1 MGLRNVFLV
10 WFLLQDKRLIFSQNF
25 FDVITSGLVKVL
37 PVKILNIVLLTC
49 FTLWPDFTYSKPR
62 FIIYYNSDASA
73 LIDVA
78 QADYTHVI
86 LSFLGA
92 DIRQDNT
99 IVLMTPPKMA
109 DQWGA
114 VKALK
119 ARGIKVLISFGGGLA
134 KANDYQKFIGRENEL
149 AVEIAGFIR
158 SKKLDGVDLD
168 FEASD
173 MLHKVRK
180 TGVADGKGFLINLTK
195 ALRRELPSPAF
206 SISHA
211 PQSPYLNPEW
221 HGGPYLDILKT
232 SGDAIDWI
240 TVQYYNNPGQDGPV
254 KTKVVGL
261 KGDAYSTSYRGLV
274 AKDGALAWP
283 SEKIIIGKPVYKAD
297 AFSGHISP
305 EDIIKLIIHPLST
318 EYGDVFGGIA
328 GWQFSTHTEDHR
340 DWNSEIG
347 QALFR

>member
-1 MGLRNVFLV
+1 MARMTKIIKIFVVTFLV
-10 WFLLQDKRLIFSQNF
+10 YFMNTFS
-25 FDVITSGLVKVL
+25 VTA
-37 PVKILNIVLLTC
+37 
-49 FTLWPDFTYSKPR
+49 KPR

-73 LIDVA
+73 LLDVT

-92 DIRQDNT
+92 DIDKDNT
-99 IVLMTPPKMA
+99 IVLLPPKKMA
-109 DQWGA
+109 DQWDT

-119 ARGIKVLISFGGGLA
+119 ARGVKVLISFGGGLA
-134 KANDYQKFIGRENEL
+134 KSKDYKQFVGREDQL
-149 AVEIAGFIR
+149 ATEIAAFIR
-158 SKKLDGVDLD
+158 TKNLDGVDLD

-180 TGVADGKGFLINLTK
+180 AGVADGKSFLIKLTK
-195 ALRRELPSPAF
+195 ALRRELPRPVF

-221 HGGPYLDILKT
+221 HEGPYLDVLEA
-232 SGDAIDWI
+232 SGEAIDWI

-254 KTKVVGL
+254 DTKVVGL
-261 KGDAYSTSYRGLV
+261 KKDAYRTSYRGLV

-283 SEKIIIGKPVYKAD
+283 SEKIVIGKPVYKAD

-305 EDIIKLIIHPLST
+305 EDIIKLIIHPLSA

-347 QALFR
+347 KALFQTRTIPANN